1 MFSVLCII
9 LPSSLSLSLNS
20 AGVQVTRQCGSRG
33 WTEPNFSGCTLSSD
47 EPQKFIIL
55 SLYYHIMFQGKV
67 FEQSIS
73 ENLDLIKFFVSLACI
88 TLVHAVHSYDAFF
101 LI

>member
-1 MFSVLCII
+1 MFCVVYYSSVY
-9 LPSSLSLSLNS
+9 LSLSFYS

-33 WTEPNFSGCTLSSD
+33 WTEPNFSGCTLSSN

-55 SLYYHIMFQGKV
+55 SLYYHIMFQGEV

-88 TLVHAVHSYDAFF
+88 TLVHAVHSYDPLF